1 MDLEKI
7 LHGVEVDPSRCYH
20 FHFLFCFK
28 NERRISA
35 SRFLV
40 LFFNVEMLTSC
51 ASMVGSLVAIF
62 YGLTFFTIDPS
73 FDRDNQLIALVG
85 GFTGLTFSLFKF
97 YFTVVSLKNLKK
109 EVFVAEI
116 SCAAGLSIL
125 T

>member
-1 MDLEKI
+1 
-7 LHGVEVDPSRCYH
+7 
-20 FHFLFCFK
+20 
-28 NERRISA
+28 
-35 SRFLV
+35 
-40 LFFNVEMLTSC
+40 
-51 ASMVGSLVAIF
+51 MVGSLVAIF

-109 EVFVAEI
+109 EVFVPEI